1 MSAHNSLV
9 VVKRN
14 DVLNVSTVEY
24 LLYIPTAVINAPK
37 GHHNNNTATL
47 ITCPQASHV
56 DNITLKAKGDLA
68 LKYLISNEESVV
80 VVTHCMMVLM
90 MYMNNNDNDK
100 SASNMCSH
108 LR

>member
-14 DVLNVSTVEY
+14 DVLSVSTVEY

-47 ITCPQASHV
+47 ITCPWASHV
-56 DNITLKAKGDLA
+56 DNIALKAKGDLA
-68 LKYLISNEESVV
+68 LKYLISNEESVL
-80 VVTHCMMVLM
+80 VVTHCMM
-90 MYMNNNDNDK
+90 MYMDNNDNDK